1 MSEVHRSLRVR
12 YFKIHEGWCL
22 KNNNLKNVIIFQK
35 NQLANMNLRKI
46 SEMGIEISKEQ

>member
-12 YFKIHEGWCL
+12 YFQNSRGVVFEKQQSQKRHH
-22 KNNNLKNVIIFQK
+22 FPK
-35 NQLANMNLRKI
+35 NQLSNKNLRKI